1 MEFDIIKQISSGV
14 NGLRIIRYLE
24 EDGRTVR
31 LAAVD
36 DDDRTVP
43 LKSPDFMALVRE
55 AERDGVTPL
64 EAVRRQT
71 DGTPPV
77 AGDWSRLRLLAPV
90 EAPEVWAA
98 GVTYERSKAARNEES
113 NPDGAAAETVY
124 DKVYR
129 AERPEP
135 FLKSTAARTV
145 GPGEAVCLRS
155 DSSWQVPEPDLGLVL
170 DRAGRILGYTVGN
183 DMSCRDIEGENPL
196 YLPQAKIWRPR
207 RDHAG
212 RGGRSRLLGVRHPRR
227 RLPVSRH
234 RRHEPGGGRSARP
247 HRAACGAGAIGT
259 ASLDED
265 GPPVRSGGAAHDPNR
280 ADRGPDRDRRGDP
293 QRDGGARR
301 LRRLHQSAPASARRV
316 PRRRQARAG

>member
-36 DDDRTVP
+36 DDDRAVP

-129 AERPEP
+129 AERPEL

-155 DSSWQVPEPDLGLVL
+155 DSSWQVPEPELGLVL

-196 YLPQAKIWRPR
+196 YLPQAKIWRRSCAIGPAIR
-207 RDHAG
+207 LAGTVPDPYALEIVCRIYRDG
-212 RGGRSRLLGVRHPRR
+212 RLAVEEKANTGQLKR
-227 RLPVSRH
+227 RLEELVAFLARDNDVFDGTVLLTGTCIVPPDRFTLQ
-234 RRHEPGGGRSARP
+234 PGDRIEIGISG
-247 HRAACGAGAIGT
+247 IGT
-259 ASLDED
+259 LVNPVAAASDF
-265 GPPVRSGGAAHDPNR
+265 
-280 ADRGPDRDRRGDP
+280 
-293 QRDGGARR
+293 
-301 LRRLHQSAPASARRV
+301 
-316 PRRRQARAG
+316 AG